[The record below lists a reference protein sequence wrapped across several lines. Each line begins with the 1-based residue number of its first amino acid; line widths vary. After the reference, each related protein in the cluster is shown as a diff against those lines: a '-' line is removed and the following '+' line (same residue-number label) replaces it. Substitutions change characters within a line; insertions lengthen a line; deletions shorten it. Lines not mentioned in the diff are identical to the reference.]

1 MVFDNFKLGSQ
12 LTSNNVINQ
21 TSILENNKLYVI
33 SKYDPDIPQ
42 NIRIYDFAYS
52 NLTDPEYT
60 IDLLSNIQLE
70 NCNFLHIKYN
80 NSEFIHLISHDA
92 SNLLSIHKDTFQ
104 SNLSSIDLSSDT
116 FQSNLS
122 NIDLSS
128 IDNTTY
134 IHDYMDVVYYNNTKY
149 LIHVSGKYIL
159 EISNNIATEINN
171 IDIHDYLDKSE
182 INNIITVL
190 ILNNLY
196 VIIVNKG
203 IFIKVDLSVANSS
216 ETFIINGYTS
226 IKDKFHKALY
236 INQKIYLI
244 PYDITILTVIDTNT
258 NETENINLIY
268 RRKKLLVYLRSQ
280 KFFATAIDYHEYIY
294 MIPESYTQIFI
305 FDTRTNTIV
314 NIIDI
319 AAYTNLF
326 TTNKFV
332 NAHLHNDMEYNK
344 IFIIPN
350 NFNQLA
356 VINYDQQA
364 NSILNIKPDFNLIKT
379 DIFTNI
385 GNGIYST
392 TTFDIG
398 NQDNYTATYIRGIIE
413 LILTSNP
420 ETSNIKEW
428 RPKPSINIDIN
439 DNIVALYNFEDNTN
453 NDSELSDVFNLT
465 KSGTGTISY
474 HNIDPKFNKTIYI
487 DRTAILELEQISS
500 LNNYFTNNYFTIAF
514 RSSNILSNGRILY
527 YGQNENNSIEIK
539 YENNSQ
545 FALYINNTNKFTGD
559 IVGFDN
565 FVLIKDTTNI
575 KLYQNTNLIY
585 DENEEI
591 TIENFTNFNIG
602 GNNFT
607 GYFDNLYI
615 INDIITENEINTLY
629 NTGKYQKDIFRTLT
643 SDTFFKDSNEKTIF
657 NIYIPGENKYGSFNV
672 NDFLNDNKINKVAI
686 NNIYSIKN
694 NVIYFIPFNYKYL
707 LELNLNTTV
716 PELKLLDISNNSDQ
730 FETDFINFIQ
740 NETGRFKSSIII
752 DNTLY
757 LAPYFETESV
767 NSFVPF
773 LIYNFETGNT
783 SDMFNIKLFNLSSEI
798 SGGSEKNNFFSLF
811 STILF
816 YKNTNNAKEYLFLI
830 KENARFSIAYNIT
843 EEKIQKITYDTNA
856 NSNIGF
862 IDGYIN
868 NTTISN
874 IIYLL
879 DQHGSNIFVYNILYD
894 NNDNISLSSNN
905 IITTSNLS
913 INEPM
918 YSKMLEYDDTLYLIP
933 FNANKIL
940 MYNILEPTER
950 TESSEIGDYD
960 INEEL
965 YKGGTIMEL
974 NQIKYLI
981 MVPYNADRLYIYNI
995 NHDIY
1000 TYIEEPIFKTNKFI
1014 NCTIDMKGN
1023 IYMNTE
1029 FGDVLFYSLNLEIF
1043 FKQPRIPVLLKNKE
1057 TISFKDLYEKFHTD
1071 YIYPNFNYNN
1081 RQVKLSDYFNKGGSK
1096 YYTNPKDTANIF
1108 INEDNNS
1115 IPIAT
1120 QPTDVPTTYDDFV
1133 DLQINEE
1140 VQEISLDSYRN
1151 ARSQRYEYYDLYVEG
1166 IDYEISTININNY
1179 NTYLYYIRE
1188 YSDNIKLITDKT
1200 PKGKADNLILDIKH
1214 LSISKQIPSKLEK
1227 LLININLGNVIQ
1239 GVKRQNTLYLEEYSI
1254 VEIFIKNQRSFN
1266 SGTYLDINSSN
1277 FIINSIEDSIP
1288 VRTMTNLKKID
1299 VDITGKILDGIRI
1312 RIDSGYNNEYLV
1324 NLETINIRIKDN
1336 NSFIYYNDNFD
1347 KLITFINPKL
1357 LLKKLTVNIYENI
1370 YKTEE
1375 YIVAT
1380 TTINFDKQIINKKIK
1395 KLTIE
1400 IDNQF
1405 NLDLDELIEFIYI
1418 KDIIIISNG
1427 SNNIKISNGNNLKQ
1441 KINIIIYEI

>member
-12 LTSNNVINQ
+12 LNSNNVINQ
-21 TSILENNKLYVI
+21 TSILENKKLYVI

-60 IDLLSNIQLE
+60 IDLFSNIELE
-70 NCNFLHIKYN
+70 NCNFLHIEYN
-80 NSEFIHLISHDA
+80 NDSDSIDLISHDA
-92 SNLLSIHKDTFQ
+92 SNLLSIHKNTFQ
-104 SNLSSIDLSSDT
+104 SNLNSIDLG
-116 FQSNLS
+116 
-122 NIDLSS
+122 S
-128 IDNTTY
+128 IDFNNINSAKY
-134 IHDYMDVVYYNNTKY
+134 IHEYMDAVHYNNNKY

-159 EISNNIATEINN
+159 EISNNTANSINN
-171 IDIHDYLDKSE
+171 IDIYDYLDKSE
-182 INNIITVL
+182 INNILKVL

-203 IFIKVDLSVANSS
+203 IFIKVDLSFAKSS
-216 ETFIINGYTS
+216 ETFIINGYIT
-226 IKDKFHKALY
+226 IKDKFRKALY

-268 RRKKLLVYLRSQ
+268 RRKKLLVYLKSQ

-319 AAYTNLF
+319 VAYTNLF

-332 NAHLHNDMEYNK
+332 NAHLHNDKEYNK

-364 NSILNIKPDFNLIKT
+364 NSILNIEPDFNLIKT
-379 DIFTNI
+379 DIFKSI
-385 GNGIYST
+385 GSGIYITSS
-392 TTFDIG
+392 FDIG
-398 NQDNYTATYIRGIIE
+398 NQDNYTTIYIRGIIK
-413 LILTSNP
+413 LSLTSNP
-420 ETSNIKEW
+420 ETSDIKEW
-428 RPKPSINIDIN
+428 RPNPNINIDTN
-439 DNIVALYNFEDNTN
+439 DNIVALYNFENNTN
-453 NDSELSDVFNLT
+453 NHSDLSDVLNLT
-465 KSGTGTISY
+465 GTGTFFY

-487 DRTAILELEQISS
+487 DTTAILELEQVSS

-514 RSSNILSNGRILY
+514 RSSNISTDGGTILY

-539 YENNSQ
+539 YENNFQ
-545 FALYINNTNKFTGD
+545 FALYINNTNLFED
-559 IVGFDN
+559 NILGFDN
-565 FVLIKDTTNI
+565 FLLIKDTTNI
-575 KLYQNTNLIY
+575 KLYQNKVKKCDINLI
-585 DENEEI
+585 DNSEI
-591 TIENFTNFNIG
+591 TIENFTNFNI

-629 NTGKYQKDIFRTLT
+629 NTGIYQKDIFRRLT
-643 SDTFFKDSNEKTIF
+643 SNTFFKDSNEKTIF
-657 NIYIPGENKYGSFNV
+657 NIYIPGSEENKYGSFNV
-672 NDFLNDNKINKVAI
+672 NEFLTNNKINKVAI

-716 PELKLLDISNNSDQ
+716 PELKLLDIRNNNDS
-730 FETDFINFIQ
+730 FKTNFINFI
-740 NETGRFKSSIII
+740 NFETGRFKSSIII
-752 DNTLY
+752 DNQLY
-757 LAPYFETESV
+757 LAPYFETESD

-783 SDMFNIKLFNLSSEI
+783 LDMFNIKLFNLSSEI
-798 SGGSEKNNFFSLF
+798 SGGSEENNFVRLF

-830 KENARFSIAYNIT
+830 KENARFSIAYNID
-843 EEKIQKITYDTNA
+843 EEKIQKIIYDTNA

-868 NTTISN
+868 NTTTSN

-879 DQHGSNIFVYNILYD
+879 DEHGSNIFVYNILYD
-894 NNDNISLSSNN
+894 NDDNISLSSNN
-905 IITTSNLS
+905 IITTSNLD

-940 MYNILEPTER
+940 MYNISDPTDLTDPTESR
-950 TESSEIGDYD
+950 KIGDYG

-965 YKGGTIMEL
+965 YKGGAIMKL
-974 NQIKYLI
+974 NEIKYLI
-981 MVPYNADRLYIYNI
+981 MVPYNAHRLYIYNI
-995 NHDIY
+995 DDDIY
-1000 TYIEEPIFKTNKFI
+1000 TYIEEAIFKTNRFI

-1029 FGDVLFYSLNLEIF
+1029 FGDVLFYNLNLKIF

-1057 TISFKDLYEKFHTD
+1057 SISFKDLYEKFHSD
-1071 YIYPNFNYNN
+1071 YIYPKFNYNN
-1081 RQVKLSDYFNKGGSK
+1081 RQVKLSDYFNKGGSR

-1108 INEDNNS
+1108 INEDNDS
-1115 IPIAT
+1115 IPIA
-1120 QPTDVPTTYDDFV
+1120 QPTDVPTTYDDFI
-1133 DLQINEE
+1133 DLQIIQKD
-1140 VQEISLDSYRN
+1140 QEISLDSYRN
-1151 ARSQRYEYYDLYVEG
+1151 ARSQRYEYYDLYVEN
-1166 IDYEISTININNY
+1166 IDYKISAININNY

-1188 YSDNIKLITDKT
+1188 YSDSINLITDKT
-1200 PKGKADNLILDIKH
+1200 AKGKDDISILDIEDFEINKN
-1214 LSISKQIPSKLEK
+1214 IPSKLEK

-1254 VEIFIKNQRSFN
+1254 IEIFIKNQRSFN

-1288 VRTMTNLKKID
+1288 IRTMTNIKTIN
-1299 VDITGKILDGIRI
+1299 VDIDGKILDGIRI
-1312 RIDSGYNNEYLV
+1312 LIDSGYNNEYLV
-1324 NLETINIRIKDN
+1324 NLETINIRITD

-1357 LLKKLTVNIYENI
+1357 LLKTLTVNIYENI
-1370 YKTEE
+1370 NETEK
-1375 YIVAT
+1375 YIVA
-1380 TTINFDKQIINKKIK
+1380 TTINFDKKTIYKKIK

-1400 IDNQF
+1400 IDNEF
-1405 NLDLDELIEFIYI
+1405 NLDLDEFEEFIYI
-1418 KDIIIISNG
+1418 KDIIIISKG
-1427 SNNIKISNGNNLKQ
+1427 SNDIKIFNGNNLKQ
-1441 KINIIIYEI
+1441 KINIIIYEIIN